1 MEAMRKLTT
10 PTRNMSRRSNV
21 ISSAR
26 CGSLRIIS
34 RNFSKQPFYTNHTLS
49 KKNLKDCTMIKKLMM
64 LGAFCEGRK
73 PGEDPGRKVATPIP
87 REAEVMTI
95 FD

>member
-1 MEAMRKLTT
+1 MRQPKDHLKKLLEAACLHQSY
-10 PTRNMSRRSNV
+10 PV
-21 ISSAR
+21 
-26 CGSLRIIS
+26 
-34 RNFSKQPFYTNHTLS
+34 